1 MPQAKAKARSGG
13 RQLTVTA
20 RTPHARTLA
29 VVTLGLALLAL
40 AAWRASCVRAGP
52 DIDSDAYGHHM
63 IARAILADPRD
74 LAVHWVWLPLFHYVQ
89 VPIVALGGG
98 MESVRWANLVLAA
111 VLPCVLFTYVARTA
125 RTGSSWMVPEAVGLL
140 AALFAAAC
148 PISMQMGT
156 TAQPEPLFALLVLG
170 VAIAFERRAYGT
182 TAALL
187 GAAVMLRYE
196 AWAALAA
203 AAVIVVVGSLPLR
216 GRAVRETDW
225 RRWLVIA
232 LPAALILAWA
242 ALRRPMDGRW
252 FGFLGQTKD
261 FANDALRT
269 RGTMSAADL
278 ARDAL
283 YYPVFEP
290 VRCMGAVA
298 ALVPLGIVRTV
309 RQQGHRFVLV
319 LAACLGF
326 VTLSWI
332 KRAMLGLDRHFVC
345 IVPLYATFAAQG
357 AAAIAD
363 AAARVAGRAANER
376 AAALWG
382 RTAGGVF
389 ALTSLVALLVQ
400 LDVWMGFWRSSIA
413 RGWPEREAIAGYL
426 RSLPGD
432 PIVFC
437 DEATIEIPSGLD
449 RRRFDRHW
457 VDDPHTWDLVAQAA
471 RERGVAYVA
480 TWRRKLR
487 GHERAGDIVFRAGLD
502 PAEEDSSGV
511 AVMRVGPDDDH
522 ARR

>member
-1 MPQAKAKARSGG
+1 LLA
-13 RQLTVTA
+13 VTA
-20 RTPHARTLA
+20 RKSQARTLA
-29 VVTLGLALLAL
+29 VATLALALVAL
-40 AAWRASCVRAGP
+40 AAWRASCVSAGP

-74 LAVHWVWLPLFHYVQ
+74 LAVHWVWLPLFHYMQ
-89 VPIVALGGG
+89 VPLVALGGG
-98 MESVRWANLVLAA
+98 METVRWANLVLAA
-111 VLPCVLFTYVARTA
+111 VLPCVLFVYVARTA
-125 RTGSSWMVPEAVGLL
+125 RPAASWMLPEAVALL

-170 VAIAFERRAYGT
+170 VAIAFERRAYVT
-182 TAALL
+182 TAVLL

-203 AAVIVVVGSLPLR
+203 TAAVVVVGSRP
-216 GRAVRETDW
+216 VREPEARETPGTPETDR
-225 RRWLVIA
+225 RRWLVVA
-232 LPAALILAWA
+232 VPAALILGWA
-242 ALRRPMDGRW
+242 ALRRPVDGRW

-261 FANDALRT
+261 FANDALHVSG
-269 RGTMSAADL
+269 GTEKAVDL
-278 ARDAL
+278 LRDAL

-290 VRCMGAVA
+290 IRCLGAVA
-298 ALVPLGIVRTV
+298 ALVPFGIVRTV
-309 RQQGHRFVLV
+309 RQQGARFVLV

-326 VTLSWI
+326 VTLSWM

-363 AAARVAGRAANER
+363 AAARTLGRATSAR
-376 AAALWG
+376 AAAVLG
-382 RTAGGVF
+382 RSAGGLLACA
-389 ALTSLVALLVQ
+389 ALAALLVQ
-400 LDVWMGFWRSSIA
+400 LDVWMGFWRASIA
-413 RGWPEREAIAGYL
+413 RGWPERAAVAGYL
-426 RSLPGD
+426 RSLPGA

-457 VDDPHTWDLVAQAA
+457 IDDPHTWDLVAQAA
-471 RERGVAYVA
+471 RDRGVAYVA

-487 GHERAGDIVFRAGLD
+487 GHERAGDVVFRAGTD
-502 PAEEDSSGV
+502 PAAEDSSGV
-511 AVMRVGPDDDH
+511 AVMRIKPDGDH

>member
-1 MPQAKAKARSGG
+1 VTAGAPVSSRPQARG
-13 RQLTVTA
+13 
-20 RTPHARTLA
+20 LA
-29 VVTLGLALLAL
+29 VVTLAVALVAL
-40 AAWRASCVRAGP
+40 AAWRASCVRVGS

-74 LAVHWVWLPLFHYVQ
+74 LAVHWVWLPLFHYAQ
-89 VPIVALGGG
+89 VPLVALGGG
-98 MESVRWANLVLAA
+98 MESVRWANLVLTA
-111 VLPCVLFTYVARTA
+111 VLPCVLFAYIARTA
-125 RTGSSWMVPEAVGLL
+125 RPTASWMVPEAVALL

-170 VAIAFERRAYGT
+170 VAVTFERRDYPW

-203 AAVIVVVGSLPLR
+203 AAALLVVGSLPFR
-216 GRAVRETDW
+216 RPEARETDW
-225 RRWLVIA
+225 RRWLVVA
-232 LPAALILAWA
+232 VPAALILAWA
-242 ALRRPMDGRW
+242 ALRRPVDGRW

-261 FANDALRT
+261 FANDALHVT
-269 RGTMSAADL
+269 RGTTRAVDL

-290 VRCMGAVA
+290 IRCLGAAA
-298 ALVPLGIVRTV
+298 ALVPFGIVRTA
-309 RQQGHRFVLV
+309 RQQGARFVLV

-326 VTLSWI
+326 VTLSWM

-363 AAARVAGRAANER
+363 GAARVVGRATSER

-382 RTAGGVF
+382 RTVAGVL
-389 ALTSLVALLVQ
+389 ACASLAALLVQ
-400 LDVWMGFWRSSIA
+400 LDVWMGFWRASIA
-413 RGWPEREAIAGYL
+413 RGWPDRAAVAAYL
-426 RSLPGD
+426 RSLPGA

-457 VDDPHTWDLVAQAA
+457 IDDPHTWELVEQTA

-487 GHERAGDIVFRAGLD
+487 GHERAGDIVFRAGHD
-502 PAEEDSSGV
+502 PAQEDSSSV
-511 AVMRVGPDDDH
+511 AVMRVKPDEGH